1 MFFTASTTAHKLPL
15 FWIRSIQPMPIL
27 PIFWRSLLILSSY
40 LRLGL
45 PIVLCPS
52 GFLIKTLYAPFL
64 FPVRVTFPYKG
75 VPRRK
80 KWTTIWWNLYL
91 ISDKLKLNKRQRR
104 KIWCSQS
111 VADEQH
117 NFVELLHRVDWWMG
131 TDGSGNVSSLWS
143 PSSWPE
149 FTFILNA

>member
-117 NFVELLHRVDWWMG
+117 NFVEYYTVSIGGWVPTVQETCRLYGHRQAGRNLL
-131 TDGSGNVSSLWS
+131 L
-143 PSSWPE
+143 
-149 FTFILNA
+149 F